1 MSDELTG
8 KVALITGAASGIG
21 RATALM
27 LASKGAAVVVAD
39 IQEGAGRE
47 TVQQIEGAGGRAAFV
62 RADVSDSQAVDAMVR
77 AAVETFGGLDILHAN
92 AGHAGFDK
100 ALVDHAD
107 SEWNLVMAINLT
119 GVFRCCRAAIPA
131 IAKRGG
137 GSLILTSSVAGIHA
151 APYTGAY
158 NVSKAGVISLTKT
171 LAMECA
177 PLGIRVN
184 AIAPG
189 QVDTPM
195 WAQNEDEAEA
205 GDEGSAVLA
214 ELIPLGRMATAEE
227 VAECVSFLVSDAG
240 RYLTGEVLTI
250 DGGMMAGFNFL
261 MPEPSGDE
269 A

>member
-1 MSDELTG
+1 MNDELAG

-21 RATALM
+21 RATALL

-39 IQEGAGRE
+39 LQEAGGHE
-47 TVQQIEGAGGRAAFV
+47 TVQLIEEAGGRAAFV
-62 RADVSDSQAVDAMVR
+62 RADVTDGEGVDAMVR
-77 AAVETFGGLDILHAN
+77 ATVETFGGLDILHAN

-100 ALVDHAD
+100 ALVDHTD
-107 SEWNLVMAINLT
+107 REWDLVMAINLT

-131 IAKRGG
+131 IAERGG
-137 GSLILTSSVAGIHA
+137 GSIIITSSVAGIRA

-158 NVSKAGVISLTKT
+158 NVSKAGAISLTKT

-195 WAQNEDEAEA
+195 WARDEDEAEA
-205 GDEGSAVLA
+205 GDEGGAVFA
-214 ELIPLGRMATAEE
+214 QLIPLGRMADHQGRKKRLFAL
-227 VAECVSFLVSDAG
+227 APRARLSGIPSD
-240 RYLTGEVLTI
+240 
-250 DGGMMAGFNFL
+250 F
-261 MPEPSGDE
+261 
-269 A
+269 